1 MKVNVKLK
9 SLMGK
14 MDKIRKHCNIE
25 SQKSDELSSK
35 WYKEH
40 PTPEAENVTANYVH
54 NSEFFDMMIK
64 GFPEVEYRYGKLYH
78 ILEPYESLDV
88 DKSATIEMD
97 SDLYQF
103 YLKL

>member
-14 MDKIRKHCNIE
+14 MGEIRKYHNIE
-25 SQKSDELSSK
+25 SQKSDELSFK

-40 PTPEAENVTANYVH
+40 PTPVAENVTANYIH
-54 NSEFFDMMIK
+54 NSEFFEMMIK

-78 ILEPYESLDV
+78 ILKPYEFLNV
-88 DKSATIEMD
+88 DKSATIEID